1 MKIGVLD
8 FVNGERR
15 GDQEKQPSV
24 QGKEPQ
30 TNSTSV
36 RCQGYGSGIKPGIS
50 MSLLAVGGTCCT
62 ILAPQD
68 WSNTLTGS
76 HGGMSRKHPFS
87 CGIRDHPLPWSYCKI
102 LFLICLGAN
111 SLSRGRLWKFFK
123 SVKQKN
129 SVFLP
134 WGHKLQSVLI
144 STNWVAQKFWAV
156 QATVLLQVY
165 MYWHLPSTFSI
176 SLTSLV
182 LCSVHSCWGLEWSLL
197 LK

>member
-1 MKIGVLD
+1 MALGSNLGSACPSWQQEGHAVPFWLLKTEATPWQ
-8 FVNGERR
+8 VNMVECHASIHFHV
-15 GDQEKQPSV
+15 E
-24 QGKEPQ
+24 
-30 TNSTSV
+30 
-36 RCQGYGSGIKPGIS
+36 SGI
-50 MSLLAVGGTCCT
+50 T
-62 ILAPQD
+62 
-68 WSNTLTGS
+68 
-76 HGGMSRKHPFS
+76 
-87 CGIRDHPLPWSYCKI
+87 
-102 LFLICLGAN
+102 LFLDPIAKFCFWFAWEPTPYLGEDSEN
-111 SLSRGRLWKFFK
+111 FS

-176 SLTSLV
+176 SLTSLI